1 MYRITNST
9 RVMALFTE
17 HTLCPNVVYLILSL
31 DEYVE
36 VGIVYLCFTDEETEG
51 QKSGT
56 ICLDPWN

>member
-1 MYRITNST
+1 
-9 RVMALFTE
+9 MALFTE
-17 HTLCPNVVYLILSL
+17 HTLCPNVVYLILFL